1 MIVLAVEAGLTIE
14 QFWRITW
21 REFLLYRKGY
31 EAKQLAEW
39 QRTRLIAYIM
49 YCTNTESGKRK
60 EIHEFMPLTTDELP
74 DRGEP
79 LTQEQFIENM
89 KKLSQAI

>member
-1 MIVLAVEAGLTIE
+1 VLAIEAGLSIE
-14 QFWRITW
+14 QFWGLTW

-60 EIHEFMPLTTDELP
+60 DIQDFMPLTTDELP